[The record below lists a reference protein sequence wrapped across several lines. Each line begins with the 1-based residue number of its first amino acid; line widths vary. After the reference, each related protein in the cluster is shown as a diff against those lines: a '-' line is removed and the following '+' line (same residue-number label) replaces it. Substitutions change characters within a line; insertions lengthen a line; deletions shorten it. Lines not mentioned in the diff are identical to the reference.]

1 MTFRESVGQ
10 DIRQAL
16 RSLHRSPAF
25 TATALLILTLGIGAN
40 IAIFTILNGVLL
52 RPLPYSRPAQLMF
65 LTTGSGTTEGA
76 LSVPEYLEFRQMTR
90 TFADVGAYRQVGGVY
105 TTGEINIT
113 TGDRPQRARSLSVD
127 THLLAVLGLHAIR
140 GRTFEEQ
147 ETSLTADRGLESPQ
161 AMLSYEF
168 WQSAFNGESIV
179 GKTVRI
185 DGRPFEIVGIME
197 PGGDVMDNR
206 TQVWLPLGLP
216 RAITAGRTFHI
227 VNVVGRL
234 KDGITAEAARAEL
247 NAFLAN
253 WGERTGTGPHVP
265 VVRPTGARQHTLR
278 LDPLQD
284 VIVAGARRP
293 LWLLQIAVALVLLVA
308 SINLANLVLAR
319 SEVRRHEFAIRA
331 ALGASRAR
339 MLRHAISEGLV
350 LSLAGGALG
359 LGVAQMLVKALV
371 SAYPSAVPR
380 TTGFTIDAPVVLF
393 AAGTSVVAAI
403 LLGIAPATQ
412 RRIVDLL
419 RLREAGMTGG
429 GGRHRARAAFVIA
442 QFALTVMLVTSAAL
456 LMRTVYNLTRVDAG
470 FDRAH
475 LITFE
480 MTLAEPYDPD
490 TRAAAYERLLDK
502 LRSVPAIEA
511 ATIASGLPLHRTL
524 RAVPTAFEAHTATD
538 GTAVETIDYYQL
550 VMGDYF
556 KTLGTPIVAG
566 RGFLPEDRA
575 AHRRVVVVNE
585 TLARRVFDGG
595 DALGRQLRPN
605 LGQSLGFGGDPGL
618 FTIVGVVKDA
628 KQEGVG
634 APVGSELFVPL
645 EPLVFAA
652 PTMNVL
658 LRTTASPSALA
669 EPLARIVNEVD
680 PTVPIV
686 RLRGLEDVFDESIG
700 RPRLL
705 AQLLGAFAGLALLLA
720 GIGTYGVLSYMV
732 ANRRREIGVRMALGA
747 DRAGVVALVMKP
759 GLALTIAGIGI
770 GVVAAM
776 MLSRLIASLLF
787 QVEARDVVTTVVVS
801 ATMVGVAIVA
811 CGVPALRAA
820 RMDPMT
826 ALRVE

>member
-380 TTGFTIDAPVVLF
+380 TTGFTIDAAVVLF
-393 AAGTSVVAAI
+393 TAGTSVVAAI

-429 GGRHRARAAFVIA
+429 GGRHRARRR
-442 QFALTVMLVTSAAL
+442 L
-456 LMRTVYNLTRVDAG
+456 
-470 FDRAH
+470 
-475 LITFE
+475 
-480 MTLAEPYDPD
+480 
-490 TRAAAYERLLDK
+490 RAAARQAAIRARDRGGDDCVRAAAASHASCRADGIRGAHGYRRYRSRDDRLLPTRDGR
-502 LRSVPAIEA
+502 LFQDARNSDRRGPRLPARGP
-511 ATIASGLPLHRTL
+511 S
-524 RAVPTAFEAHTATD
+524 
-538 GTAVETIDYYQL
+538 
-550 VMGDYF
+550 
-556 KTLGTPIVAG
+556 GTP
-566 RGFLPEDRA
+566 
-575 AHRRVVVVNE
+575 
-585 TLARRVFDGG
+585 ARR
-595 DALGRQLRPN
+595 GR
-605 LGQSLGFGGDPGL
+605 
-618 FTIVGVVKDA
+618 
-628 KQEGVG
+628 E
-634 APVGSELFVPL
+634 
-645 EPLVFAA
+645 
-652 PTMNVL
+652 
-658 LRTTASPSALA
+658 
-669 EPLARIVNEVD
+669 
-680 PTVPIV
+680 
-686 RLRGLEDVFDESIG
+686 
-700 RPRLL
+700 
-705 AQLLGAFAGLALLLA
+705 
-720 GIGTYGVLSYMV
+720 
-732 ANRRREIGVRMALGA
+732 
-747 DRAGVVALVMKP
+747 
-759 GLALTIAGIGI
+759 
-770 GVVAAM
+770 
-776 MLSRLIASLLF
+776 
-787 QVEARDVVTTVVVS
+787 
-801 ATMVGVAIVA
+801 
-811 CGVPALRAA
+811 
-820 RMDPMT
+820 
-826 ALRVE
+826 